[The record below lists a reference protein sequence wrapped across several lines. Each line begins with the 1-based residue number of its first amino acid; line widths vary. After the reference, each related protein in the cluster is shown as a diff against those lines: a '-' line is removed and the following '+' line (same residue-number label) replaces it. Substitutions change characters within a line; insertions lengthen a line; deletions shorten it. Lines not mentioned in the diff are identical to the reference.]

1 MDDDKRTGEA
11 LKSLEEISKVF
22 NEVMDEIEQQSEAY
36 WNSLSK
42 EQQLQVFCAVTRR
55 IHKAEL
61 VDKGSYRYAL
71 YNVFGFGPESYA
83 PAQLA
88 GYLDI
93 HNSIFDHDHESR
105 LLEAFCTKFNIED
118 ADKKVTEFL
127 I

>member
-1 MDDDKRTGEA
+1 MDDDKREA
-11 LKSLEEISKVF
+11 LKSLEEISRVF

-61 VDKGSYRYAL
+61 VDKGSYRHAL
-71 YNVFGFGPESYA
+71 YGVFGFGPESYA
-83 PAQLA
+83 PAQMA

-93 HNSIFDHDHESR
+93 HNSIFDHEHESR
-105 LLEAFCTKFNIED
+105 LLKAFCAKYNIED
-118 ADKKVTEFL
+118 ADNKVTEFL

>member
-1 MDDDKRTGEA
+1 MDDDKREA
-11 LKSLEEISKVF
+11 LKSLEEISRVF

-36 WNSLSK
+36 WKSLSK

-55 IHKAEL
+55 IYKAEL

-83 PAQLA
+83 PAQMA
-88 GYLDI
+88 GYLAI
-93 HNSIFDHDHESR
+93 HNSIFDHEHESR
-105 LLEAFCTKFNIED
+105 LLKAFCVKYNIED
-118 ADKKVTEFL
+118 ADNKVTEFL

>member
-1 MDDDKRTGEA
+1 MDDDKQEA
-11 LKSLEEISKVF
+11 LRDLEEISRVF
-22 NEVMDEIEQQSEAY
+22 NEAMDEIERESEAY

-42 EQQLQVFCAVTRR
+42 EQQLQVFCAVARR

-83 PAQLA
+83 PAQMA
-88 GYLDI
+88 GYLAI
-93 HNSIFDHDHESR
+93 HNSIFDHEHETR
-105 LLEAFCTKFNIED
+105 LLNAFCVKYNIDD
-118 ADKKVTEFL
+118 AEKKVREFL

>member
-1 MDDDKRTGEA
+1 MNENKQDDF
-11 LKSLEEISKVF
+11 LKSMEEISKVF
-22 NEVMDEIEQQSEAY
+22 NEAMDELEKEQEAY

-42 EQQLQVFCAVTRR
+42 EDQLKAFCAVTRR

-83 PAQLA
+83 QAQLA
-88 GYLDI
+88 GYLNI

-105 LLEAFCTKFNIED
+105 LLEAFCTKYNIED

>member
-1 MDDDKRTGEA
+1 MDDDKREA
-11 LKSLEEISKVF
+11 LKSLEEISRVF

-83 PAQLA
+83 PAQMA
-88 GYLDI
+88 GYLAI
-93 HNSIFDHDHESR
+93 HNSIFDHEHESR
-105 LLEAFCTKFNIED
+105 LLKAFCVKYNIED
-118 ADKKVTEFL
+118 ADNKVTEFL